1 MVHKLL
7 VQEAESESESG
18 VQFTERCWKV
28 RTQSDL
34 DRYVRTGLLYALDAF
49 SEVSERIVLLED
61 ALSASADANKQVLRE
76 GC

>member
-1 MVHKLL
+1 
-7 VQEAESESESG
+7 
-18 VQFTERCWKV
+18 V